1 MSGTDVHQYEM
12 IYILRPDIEDGTT
25 QELQERLQ
33 QAITNQQGETVSI
46 DRWGKR
52 NLAYQIRRYGQGI
65 YILHR
70 FQMNPK
76 GASEI
81 ERYMRLNENV
91 IRYLIIRGDD

>member
-1 MSGTDVHQYEM
+1 MNGTDVHQYEM
-12 IYILRPDIEDGTT
+12 IYILRPDIEEAAT

-33 QAITNQQGETVSI
+33 QTITSQQGETLSI

-76 GASEI
+76 GASEV
-81 ERYMRLNENV
+81 ERSMRLNENV
-91 IRYLIIRGDD
+91 IRYLITRTDA

>member
-12 IYILRPDIEDGTT
+12 IYILRPDIEDGAA

-33 QAITNQQGETVSI
+33 QNITNQQGETISL

-52 NLAYQIRRYGQGI
+52 NLAYQIKRYGQGI

-81 ERYMRLNENV
+81 ERFMRLNENV
-91 IRYLIIRGDD
+91 IRYLITRSDD